1 MADDIPVSGFFR
13 ATEEDTISR
22 LDAFQADGI
31 FQFVAGNM
39 LEAFYNMGAAIMN
52 PDMWLA
58 WLPFINQPMDDMAVK
73 ESLMRFM
80 YYGASV
86 EFFFVVFNIF
96 LIVTVIG
103 FLNNRFMWSCVRV
116 LEGFGNTVGR
126 LFAWAGLL
134 MVLQQIVIIFM
145 QRVFAVSEIGMG
157 FGLNFA
163 KDVSWWSEELKLFNA
178 MIVCMCAAYTFIQ
191 GGHVRVD
198 LIYSA
203 VSYRTKRII
212 DMVGSLV
219 LMIPAAVIVWLYG
232 WFFLWRHLV
241 VPNPSASDALERLL
255 TRARALRWNV
265 ETIGFSPNGF
275 NAYFLFKILLVVFTL
290 MIMLQAVA
298 FFYRSYLE
306 FKEGPDSEGKYLDKD
321 QLGDP
326 TAERVAE
333 IH

>member
-157 FGLNFA
+157 
-163 KDVSWWSEELKLFNA
+163 VWPELCQRRKLVVGRA
-178 MIVCMCAAYTFIQ
+178 EAVQCYDCLHVCRLYLYSRGPCAS
-191 GGHVRVD
+191 RSD
-198 LIYSA
+198 LFCGELSDQAHHRHGWI
-203 VSYRTKRII
+203 T
-212 DMVGSLV
+212 GSDDPGRRDCLALRLV
-219 LMIPAAVIVWLYG
+219 LFVAAPRCAEPISV
-232 WFFLWRHLV
+232 RCARA
-241 VPNPSASDALERLL
+241 SADPRACFALECGNHRVFAQRL
-255 TRARALRWNV
+255 
-265 ETIGFSPNGF
+265 
-275 NAYFLFKILLVVFTL
+275 
-290 MIMLQAVA
+290 
-298 FFYRSYLE
+298 
-306 FKEGPDSEGKYLDKD
+306 
-321 QLGDP
+321 
-326 TAERVAE
+326 
-333 IH
+333 